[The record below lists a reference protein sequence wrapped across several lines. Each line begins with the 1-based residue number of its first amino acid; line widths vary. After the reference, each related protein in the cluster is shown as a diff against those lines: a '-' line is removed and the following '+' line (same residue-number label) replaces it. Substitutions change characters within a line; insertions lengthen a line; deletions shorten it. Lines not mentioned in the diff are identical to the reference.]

1 VHFVSVLKDVTDRM
15 RAEQRELEIR
25 YAADVQRR
33 LYPAAAPA
41 FPGLEIA
48 AGTFPA
54 LATCGDYYDYLPL
67 SNGSLGIVIGDV
79 SGHGLGP
86 ALIMAETRAYL
97 RFLSASGLEPGEV
110 LTKINAVLYED
121 LDENR
126 YVALILAHL
135 DFSSRR
141 LRYVNAGHTAA
152 YHLDGAGAVKAV
164 MESCGPPLGVLP
176 GTVFPAVENP
186 PLEDGDVVVFLT
198 DGITESENA
207 SGDYFGTDAALDVVR
222 AHRHESAQEIVQ
234 RLRQATRDFAQGA
247 PQQDDITVV
256 VCKVV
261 PRG

>member
-1 VHFVSVLKDVTDRM
+1 M
-15 RAEQRELEIR
+15 
-25 YAADVQRR
+25 
-33 LYPAAAPA
+33 
-41 FPGLEIA
+41 
-48 AGTFPA
+48 
-54 LATCGDYYDYLPL
+54 
-67 SNGSLGIVIGDV
+67 
-79 SGHGLGP
+79 
-86 ALIMAETRAYL
+86 
-97 RFLSASGLEPGEV
+97 
-110 LTKINAVLYED
+110 LYED

-126 YVALILAHL
+126 YVALILAHV
-135 DFSSRR
+135 DSSSRR

-152 YHLDGAGAVKAV
+152 YHLDAAGAVKAV

-176 GTVFPAVENP
+176 GTVFPAIENP

-222 AHRHESAQEIVQ
+222 ARRHESAQDIVHG
-234 RLRQATRDFAQGA
+234 LRQATRDFAHGE